1 MTTMME
7 APPDTERL
15 IRVPRLAGTAFLLAG
30 VAFFVGGI
38 THPSDTGDGNKVQ
51 QLHDM
56 LVDSSWYPSH
66 AVLLAAMALFATGI
80 LAVLQRRDLG
90 PSLEG
95 LLKVVFVIACIA
107 TVAMAV
113 HLFAA
118 LDAESLADGKQSL
131 VSRIQTVNE
140 TVVDAAWGLAV
151 ATLAVVGGLTRSI
164 GNRITI
170 VFGLVGGLAFALAS
184 ATIPYTDTFD
194 PLFKVGSLL
203 SIWAIMVVR
212 LSSTRAWLL
221 LSVCSRC
228 WAARPSARAA
238 VIG

>member
-7 APPDTERL
+7 APSDAERSRRL
-15 IRVPRLAGTAFLLAG
+15 PRLAGPAFVLGGA
-30 VAFFVGGI
+30 AFFVGGI
-38 THPSDTGDGNKVQ
+38 THPSDSGDGNKVQ

-66 AVLLAAMALFATGI
+66 AVLLAAMALFAIGI
-80 LAVLQRRDLG
+80 LAVRKRRDLER
-90 PSLEG
+90 SLESIVR
-95 LLKVVFVIACIA
+95 VVFVIACIA

-118 LDAESLADGKQSL
+118 LDAESLADGKQSW
-131 VSRIQTVNE
+131 VYRVQTVNE
-140 TVVDAAWGLAV
+140 TVVDAAWGIAV

-194 PLFKVGSLL
+194 ALFKVGSLL
-203 SIWAIMVVR
+203 AIWAIMVGATEIR
-212 LSSTRAWLL
+212 RTN
-221 LSVCSRC
+221 
-228 WAARPSARAA
+228 ARPERALK
-238 VIG
+238 